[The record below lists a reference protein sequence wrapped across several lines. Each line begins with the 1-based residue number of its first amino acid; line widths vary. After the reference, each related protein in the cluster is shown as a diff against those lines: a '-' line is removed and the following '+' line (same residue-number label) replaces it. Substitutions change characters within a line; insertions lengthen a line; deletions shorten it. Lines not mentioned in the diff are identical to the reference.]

1 MALGSGPAV
10 VLFSPWEWV
19 FISLFVPRKE
29 GRTVVNNR
37 LHHYSSNKRQLGIVL
52 A

>member
-1 MALGSGPAV
+1 MG
-10 VLFSPWEWV
+10 
-19 FISLFVPRKE
+19 ISLFVPRKK
-29 GRTVVNNR
+29 GRTVVNNP